1 MPARPTITVTA
12 DVTYSWV
19 EVTSAAASVGAT
31 GASQW
36 VIGSHSGG
44 HWIQPPTVAS
54 TARIP
59 TGTSIVHAPSRPWWS
74 W

>member
-1 MPARPTITVTA
+1 M
-12 DVTYSWV
+12 
-19 EVTSAAASVGAT
+19 EVTVSCVELGTASASDGAT

-36 VIGSHSGG
+36 VIGSQYGG
-44 HWIQPPTVAS
+44 NWIQPPTVAS